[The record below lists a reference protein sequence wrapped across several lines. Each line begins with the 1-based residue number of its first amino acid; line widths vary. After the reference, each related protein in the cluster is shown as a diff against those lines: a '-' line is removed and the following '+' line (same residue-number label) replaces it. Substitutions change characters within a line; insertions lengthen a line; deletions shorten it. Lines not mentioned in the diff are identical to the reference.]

1 MSLESSLKIREFL
14 EQFFGKGNQLTFE
27 KVQKI
32 PFLQPWI
39 TRLERGLPTVL
50 PCARTTGTDWYGLA
64 FSEQQFR
71 GLREELAAFV
81 GPTWSSFRGQRA
93 ALDSSDPIEAAVW
106 ELTQGKAFKFQGSL
120 DETGKSV
127 EIQKALSLM
136 TKVLDR
142 KTGGSYEVPRAT
154 GRVLRDFYTAL
165 RVGDRSAAE
174 RDLQYLR
181 SHNRLDVINLLF
193 LQVQMLAELQ
203 SWTEVL
209 RLPDFPTLL
218 SIRRPPAVTQAIIQT
233 IYQCELSQFEPMNA
247 TRSAVAYFQEVVLPK
262 YGTLYTNRAG
272 SRLAE
277 VVKSFM
283 LVAIAGEAPNPALR
297 DELLAVPGLPEAD
310 QLYLQNLAKLLPS
323 AISSTTPSTTT
334 DVLEEALQAAEI
346 GNYDYVLFL
355 LQDYPP
361 SQQTVRLLL
370 EAAYELQTLES
381 ERVALQSF
389 DQLPI
394 EAQAQ
399 FQSTRRNRTFLESLI
414 GRAQTTANTTADL
427 VPTNWLEWLSILN
440 QNPEWERASYSARQ
454 GAQEWDVAHLLDEPG
469 EIAQFLSLQSSVTAK
484 VPEILQ
490 DAFPHLLSSFQKDPN
505 FPRREFLPLYAAI
518 LDTLVFGIVPTGAGE
533 QHFTL
538 FNELVTILLNLG
550 VNAQQCNDLLDY
562 ALDLWS
568 YYQAPSTID
577 WGLDVVNIFVLH
589 PCADRDKRSQLLFKV
604 AEGIRNFAN
613 RIDEVQRNIFHSLAR
628 DLKLEASFPD
638 LLTQKSETEEADQT
652 SQNIF
657 QKLKNKAI
665 LIYTLTEPVAQ
676 RVKSFLENTCEGITV
691 HLSHDKGGSDRLRR
705 WVKNDDL
712 VVIVTASAKH
722 AATGFIE
729 EHRQNL
735 ALLRVN
741 SKGSASLLR
750 EIQGFLSGEFSSL

>member
-39 TRLERGLPTVL
+39 ARLERGLPTVL
-50 PCARTTGTDWYGLA
+50 PCARTTGTDWYGLT

-81 GPTWSSFRGQRA
+81 GPTWSSFRGQRTI
-93 ALDSSDPIEAAVW
+93 LDLNDPIEAAVW
-106 ELTQGKAFKFQGSL
+106 ELTQGNAFKFQGSL
-120 DETGKSV
+120 DKSGKSV

-136 TKVLDR
+136 TTVLDR
-142 KTGGSYEVPRAT
+142 KTSGSYEVPRAT

-165 RVGDRSAAE
+165 RVGDRSVAE

-203 SWTEVL
+203 SWTEVP
-209 RLPDFPTLL
+209 RLPDFSTLL
-218 SIRRPPAVTQAIIQT
+218 SIRRPPAVTQAIIQA

-262 YGTLYTNRAG
+262 YETLYANRAG
-272 SRLAE
+272 SNLAE

-297 DELLAVPGLPEAD
+297 DELLAIPGLPEAD
-310 QLYLQNLAKLLPS
+310 QLYLQNLAKLLPPT
-323 AISSTTPSTTT
+323 ISPTTSSTTT

-381 ERVALQSF
+381 ERVALQAF

-427 VPTNWLEWLSILN
+427 IPTNWLEWLSILD

-454 GAQEWDVAHLLDEPG
+454 GAQEWDVAYLLDEPG
-469 EIAQFLSLQSSVTAK
+469 AIAQFLSLQNSVTAK
-484 VPEILQ
+484 APEILQ
-490 DAFPHLLSSFQKDPN
+490 NAFPHLLNSFQKDPN
-505 FPRREFLPLYAAI
+505 FPRREFLPLYATI

-538 FNELVTILLNLG
+538 FNELVTILLTLG
-550 VNAQQCNDLLDY
+550 VDAQQYNDLLDY

-577 WGLDVVNIFVLH
+577 WGLDVVNIFVVH
-589 PCADRDKRSQLLFKV
+589 PCADRDKRSQLLFKIADTLREMTSRV
-604 AEGIRNFAN
+604 
-613 RIDEVQRNIFHSLAR
+613 DEAQWSIFDSLIK
-628 DLKLEASFPD
+628 DLRLGASFTELRPKQAPAQAS
-638 LLTQKSETEEADQT
+638 TQGE
-652 SQNIF
+652 QNVF
-657 QKLKNKAI
+657 QKLRNKAV

-676 RVKSFLENTCEGITV
+676 RVKSFLEGVCEGITV
-691 HLSHDKGGSDRLRR
+691 HLSHDKGGSDRLRQ
-705 WVKNDDL
+705 WVRNDDL

-729 EHRQNL
+729 EHRQQL
-735 ALLRVN
+735 PLLRVN

-750 EIQGFLSGEFSSL
+750 EIQLYLEES

>member
-14 EQFFGKGNQLTFE
+14 EQFFGKGNHLTFE

-32 PFLQPWI
+32 RFLQPWI
-39 TRLERGLPTVL
+39 ARLERGLPTVL

-64 FSEQQFR
+64 FSDQQFR

-93 ALDSSDPIEAAVW
+93 ILDLNDPIEAAVW
-106 ELTQGKAFKFQGSL
+106 ELTQGNAFKFQGSL
-120 DETGKSV
+120 DKSGKSV

-136 TKVLDR
+136 TTVLDR
-142 KTGGSYEVPRAT
+142 KTSGSYEVPRAT

-209 RLPDFPTLL
+209 RLPDFSTLL
-218 SIRRPPAVTQAIIQT
+218 SIRRPPAVTQAIIQA
-233 IYQCELSQFEPMNA
+233 IYRCELSQFEPMNA

-262 YGTLYTNRAG
+262 YGTLYANRAG
-272 SRLAE
+272 SKLAE

-297 DELLAVPGLPEAD
+297 DELLAVPGLSDAD
-310 QLYLQNLAKLLPS
+310 NLYLQNLAKLLPPT
-323 AISSTTPSTTT
+323 ISPTTPSTTT

-361 SQQTVRLLL
+361 SQQAVRLLL

-381 ERVALQSF
+381 ERVALQAF

-414 GRAQTTANTTADL
+414 GKAQTTANTTADL

-469 EIAQFLSLQSSVTAK
+469 AIAQFLSLQNSVTAK
-484 VPEILQ
+484 APEILQ
-490 DAFPHLLSSFQKDPN
+490 NAFPHLLSSFQKDPN
-505 FPRREFLPLYAAI
+505 FPRREFLPLYATI

-538 FNELVTILLNLG
+538 FNELVTILLTLG
-550 VNAQQCNDLLDY
+550 VDAQQYNDLLDY
-562 ALDLWS
+562 ALDLWT

-577 WGLDVVNIFVLH
+577 WGLDVVNIFVVH
-589 PCADRDKRSQLLFKV
+589 PCADRDKRSQLLFKIADTLREMTSRV
-604 AEGIRNFAN
+604 
-613 RIDEVQRNIFHSLAR
+613 DEAQWSIFDSLIR
-628 DLKLEASFPD
+628 DLGLEASFTELRPKQAPAQVS
-638 LLTQKSETEEADQT
+638 TQGE
-652 SQNIF
+652 QNVF
-657 QKLKNKAI
+657 QKLRNKAV

-676 RVKSFLENTCEGITV
+676 RVKSFLEGVCEGITV
-691 HLSHDKGGSDRLRR
+691 HLSHDKGGSDRLRQ
-705 WVKNDDL
+705 WVRNDDL

-729 EHRQNL
+729 EHRQQL
-735 ALLRVN
+735 PLLRVN

-750 EIQGFLSGEFSSL
+750 EIQLYLEES